1 MPGRF
6 EVVPNALG
14 FTVIRDYA
22 HTPDGID
29 NVLSTVRGITD
40 DRMVVLFGC
49 RDSGTAPSALPWRQQ
64 WQSMPTL

>member
-1 MPGRF
+1 MAQAAADLADCAGVPGRF

-29 NVLSTVRGITD
+29 NGLSTVRGY
-40 DRMVVLFGC
+40 R
-49 RDSGTAPSALPWRQQ
+49 
-64 WQSMPTL
+64 